1 MPDDIKPYWWLVTS
15 WIEYESKKEVDYLWC
30 HIDLHFTD
38 NIKQASIYVS
48 SQSKT
53 LFEYLLIQ
61 VSNYFLVVA
70 RLNLQ
75 KNWLTLMFLIFV
87 FLLIIQ
93 SFAYI
98 VTFPFFFCLESEFLL
113 WLIICHFFAIFFPS
127 LYSSG
132 ALHLSKARSSLFI
145 TFPFI
150 YHLTFTKMAME
161 INFLYPSFS
170 PELIMR
176 SVMPPPYPIFHQ
188 ILLFQK
194 NSRD

>member
-1 MPDDIKPYWWLVTS
+1 MSPVKARLYLSTS
-15 WIEYESKKEVDYLWC
+15 LYRAPTI
-30 HIDLHFTD
+30 F
-38 NIKQASIYVS
+38 
-48 SQSKT
+48 
-53 LFEYLLIQ
+53 LFA
-61 VSNYFLVVA
+61 A

-75 KNWLTLMFLIFV
+75 KNWPTLMFLIFV
-87 FLLIIQ
+87 FLLITQ

-98 VTFPFFFCLESEFLL
+98 VTFPFFFCLENWFLL

-132 ALHLSKARSSLFI
+132 ALHLSKAHSSLFI

-150 YHLTFTKMAME
+150 YHLTFTEMAME

-176 SVMPPPYPIFHQ
+176 SAMPLPYPVFHQ

-194 NSRD
+194 NSTFTKRLEKVLQFWHCNPILIQLITLPAAMQFADMGKGTEI